1 MKKSRAF
8 CSVLLTTVTA
18 MALLVFCVEAGSQTS
33 VANKKSATAS
43 GNVEKG
49 KELYTSYGCYECH
62 GRQAQGSRTSGSR
75 LAPNPIPLSAFSTYV
90 REPRGQMPPYTS
102 KVVSDADLADIYA
115 FLKSIPQ
122 PPSVKDIPLLQ

>member
-1 MKKSRAF
+1 MKKSGTF
-8 CSVLLTTVTA
+8 CRVLLTAVIA
-18 MALLVFCVEAGSQTS
+18 IAILVFCVEAGSQTS
-33 VANKKSATAS
+33 AANEKSESTS

-62 GRQAQGSRTSGSR
+62 GRQAQGSRTSGPR

-90 REPRGQMPPYTS
+90 REPRGQMPPYTG

>member
-1 MKKSRAF
+1 MKKNGLV

-33 VANKKSATAS
+33 AANKKSETAS

-62 GRQAQGSRTSGSR
+62 GRQAQGSRTSGPR
-75 LAPNPIPLSAFSTYV
+75 LSPNPIPLSAFSTYV